1 MLAILGTLVFF
12 AVFGPSQA
20 ALSDEY
26 QNSKHL
32 DAKNASDYM
41 LYWTYNKADSTISFA
56 AKAKT
61 TGWVGLGFTTKMDNT
76 TTYDVVRGSYDVFA
90 KKSEIYVCIYAL
102 SSIPLNIFNNYALNM
117 HILVHCRF
125 ARRNEN
131 QVNHFMGQSVMSIFA
146 KIPIALVI
154 FKTFCG

>member
-26 QNSKHL
+26 QKSEHL
-32 DAKNASDYM
+32 DAKNVSDYM

-61 TGWVGLGFTTKMDNT
+61 TAWVGLGFITKMDNT
-76 TTYDVVRGSYDVFA
+76 TMYDVVRGSFDIMDPIT
-90 KKSEIYVCIYAL
+90 KIYVCIYAL
-102 SSIPLNIFNNYALNM
+102 SSIPLNM
-117 HILVHCRF
+117 HIFVHCRF

>member
-26 QNSKHL
+26 LNNEHL

-76 TTYDVVRGSYDVFA
+76 TTYDVVRGSLDNFGGS
-90 KKSEIYVCIYAL
+90 KTEIYVCIYAL
-102 SSIPLNIFNNYALNM
+102 STIPLNM